1 MSVSSRRR
9 TAPIRIG
16 TAGVLSSAR
25 GFAAAKGP
33 SFGFG
38 VVSEHPVRKLRDTPE
53 ITLVGAGLA
62 GSLLAIFLAKRGYR
76 VTLLERRL
84 DPRKRKPTAAPASAG
99 RSINLALANR
109 GITALEEVGVMRSVR
124 SELIPMVGRML
135 HDERGRLQLVRYGNK
150 PHEVIY
156 SVSRA
161 GLNTLLLGAAEATG
175 RVSIRFGET
184 VTGVDFANRQVLP
197 QRIHYEVLIGTDGS
211 ASAVRASIL
220 EQTKG
225 WLDEEPLGHGY
236 KELSIPPADGGGGG
250 FRMEKGALHIWPRG
264 EYMLIALPNIDGSFT
279 VTLFLP
285 NEGEE
290 SFQVLTSP
298 EAVRAMFER
307 RFADAI
313 PLMPTLVEDFFEN
326 PTGHLETIRCRPWSF
341 EDHALVLGDAAHAIV
356 PFHGQGMNAAFEDC
370 SAFDRCLED
379 PDRPWNEIFAEF
391 ERRRRPNTDA
401 IADMALE
408 NYVEMRSTVREPKFQ
423 LKKDLSFRL
432 EERNPARFIPRYS
445 MVMFHTIPYAEAKR
459 RGAIQEEIL
468 DDLTNRAVSLD
479 DVDFARADRLI
490 ADRLAIQAGEAEMRS

>member
-1 MSVSSRRR
+1 VTTPRS
-9 TAPIRIG
+9 
-16 TAGVLSSAR
+16 
-25 GFAAAKGP
+25 
-33 SFGFG
+33 
-38 VVSEHPVRKLRDTPE
+38 TPE

-62 GSLLAIFLAKRGYR
+62 GSLLTIFLARRGHR

-84 DPRKRKPTAAPASAG
+84 DPRKTAALASAG

-109 GITALEEVGVMRSVR
+109 GIAALEEVGVMESVR
-124 SELIPMVGRML
+124 SELIPMAGRML
-135 HDERGRLQLVRYGNK
+135 HDEEGRLRLIPYGNK

-161 GLNTLLLGAAEATG
+161 GLNALLLDAAESTG

-184 VTGVDFANRQVLP
+184 VGGVDFANRRVLP
-197 QRIHYEVLIGTDGS
+197 QTGPYEVLIGTDGS
-211 ASAVRASIL
+211 ASAVRAAIL
-220 EQTKG
+220 ERTG
-225 WLDEEPLGHGY
+225 GRLDEEPLGHGY
-236 KELSIPPADGGGGG
+236 KELTIPASEKNGGAGR
-250 FRMEKGALHIWPRG
+250 FRMEKNALHIWPRG

-285 NEGEE
+285 NQGDE
-290 SFQVLTSP
+290 SFEALTTP
-298 EAVRAMFER
+298 EAVTALFER

-313 PLMPTLVEDFFEN
+313 PLMPSLVEDFFGN
-326 PTGHLETIRCRPWSF
+326 PTGHLETIRCAPWSF

-370 SAFDRCLED
+370 SAFDRCLAD
-379 PDRPWNEIFAEF
+379 PDRPWNEVFAEF
-391 ERRRRPNTDA
+391 ETRRRPNTDA

-432 EERNPARFIPRYS
+432 EERHPGRFIPRYS

-468 DDLTNRAVSLD
+468 DELTSRAASLD
-479 DVDFARADRLI
+479 EVDLARADRLI
-490 ADRLAIQAGEAEMRS
+490 AERLGQT

>member
-1 MSVSSRRR
+1 VKTPRS
-9 TAPIRIG
+9 
-16 TAGVLSSAR
+16 
-25 GFAAAKGP
+25 
-33 SFGFG
+33 
-38 VVSEHPVRKLRDTPE
+38 TPE

-62 GSLLAIFLAKRGYR
+62 GSLLAIFLARRGYR

-84 DPRKRKPTAAPASAG
+84 DPRKTAAPTSAG

-109 GITALEEVGVMRSVR
+109 GISALEEVGVMDSVR
-124 SELIPMVGRML
+124 SELIPMAGRML
-135 HDERGRLQLVRYGNK
+135 HDEEGRLRLIPYGNK

-161 GLNTLLLGAAEATG
+161 GLNTLLVNAAESTG
-175 RVSIRFGET
+175 GVSIRFGET
-184 VTGVDFANRQVLP
+184 VCGVDFANRKVRFLTGEDP
-197 QRIHYEVLIGTDGS
+197 EPRTTPYDVLIGTDGS
-211 ASAVRASIL
+211 ASAVRAAIL
-220 EQTKG
+220 DRTSG
-225 WLDEEPLGHGY
+225 RLDEDPLGHGY
-236 KELSIPPADGGGGG
+236 KELSILPATGGG
-250 FRMEKGALHIWPRG
+250 FRMEKNALHIWPRG

-285 NEGEE
+285 NQGEE
-290 SFQVLTSP
+290 SFQALTTP
-298 EAVRAMFER
+298 EAVDALFER

-313 PLMPTLVEDFFEN
+313 PLMPRLAEDFFAN
-326 PTGHLETIRCRPWSF
+326 PTGHLETIRCEPWSF

-370 SAFDRCLED
+370 SAFDRCLGD
-379 PDRPWNEIFAEF
+379 PDRPWDELFAEF

-432 EERNPARFIPRYS
+432 EERHPGRFIPRYS

-468 DDLTNRAVSLD
+468 EELTSRAASLD
-479 DVDFARADRLI
+479 EVDLARADRLI
-490 ADRLAIQAGEAEMRS
+490 AERLGEARYVEEFRGTSFG